1 MLDRC
6 RLHPSIEV
14 LGEIDDLAEYY
25 ESVDISL
32 APIRLGGGV
41 KTKVIE
47 SLCFQVPVIGTV
59 EAFEGISPDL
69 LGSGS
74 IRVGDTLPELSG
86 RVTAIGPGI
95 RERFSI
101 DRFNADI
108 RTMLE
113 RARTRWYRFP
123 TTQVDY
129 EAEFCYSST
138 GVYC

>member
-1 MLDRC
+1 
-6 RLHPSIEV
+6 
-14 LGEIDDLAEYY
+14 
-25 ESVDISL
+25 
-32 APIRLGGGV
+32 
-41 KTKVIE
+41 VIE

-113 RARTRWYRFP
+113 RA
-123 TTQVDY
+123 
-129 EAEFCYSST
+129 
-138 GVYC
+138 

>member
-1 MLDRC
+1 MLDRR

-14 LGEIDDLAEYY
+14 IGEIDDLAKYY
-25 ESVDISL
+25 ASIDISL

-47 SLCFQVPVIGTV
+47 SLCFQVPVIGTA

-74 IRVGDTLPELSG
+74 IRVGGTLPELCG
-86 RVTAIGPGI
+86 RVVSIGPGI
-95 RERFSI
+95 GERFSV
-101 DRFNADI
+101 DRFNADT

-113 RARTRWYRFP
+113 R
-123 TTQVDY
+123 V
-129 EAEFCYSST
+129 
-138 GVYC
+138 